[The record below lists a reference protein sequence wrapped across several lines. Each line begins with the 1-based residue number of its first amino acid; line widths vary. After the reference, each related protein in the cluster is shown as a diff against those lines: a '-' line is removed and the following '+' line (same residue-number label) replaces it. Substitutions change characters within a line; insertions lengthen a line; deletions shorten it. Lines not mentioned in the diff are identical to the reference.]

1 MIKAVNRFPNALS
14 STFSAVGYVDG
25 KPTLIFV
32 LCMLMRCV
40 SGTGGALLTVS
51 STSILL
57 KAKSYSNAT
66 IFVSMI
72 YIIHR

>member
-1 MIKAVNRFPNALS
+1 MIKAVNIFQNALS
-14 STFSAVGYVDG
+14 STFSAVGYING
-25 KPTLIFV
+25 KPTLIFM

-40 SGTGGALLTVS
+40 SGTGGALLAVS

-66 IFVSMI
+66 VFVSMI
-72 YIIHR
+72 YYT